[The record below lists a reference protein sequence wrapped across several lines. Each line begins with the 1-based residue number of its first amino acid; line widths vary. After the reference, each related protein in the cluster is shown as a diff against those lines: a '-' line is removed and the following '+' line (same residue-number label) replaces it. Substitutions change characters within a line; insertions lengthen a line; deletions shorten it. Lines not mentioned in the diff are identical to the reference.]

1 MPSSYNRLE
10 FPSGFSLPNQRSES
24 ISGGKAITR
33 EKIVHYTGSLMMP
46 GLGMLVG
53 FLGGLGAVAF
63 RYLIGLFQTLIYG
76 SGSDLTT
83 IVQGLP
89 WWKVV
94 LGPAI
99 GGAFVGPLVYF
110 LAREAKGHGVPEVI
124 NAVARQGGVI
134 RKRVVVVKTLA
145 SAICI
150 GSGGSVGREGPIV
163 QIGSALGSTLGQI
176 LRLSQGEMRV
186 LVACGAAAGIAA
198 TFNAPMAGAIFALE
212 IILADFALP
221 TFTPIM
227 LSSVIATVVS
237 RAFLGDYPAF
247 RVPPYQLESPWEI
260 AFYCI
265 LGLLAGLVAAG
276 FIVTLYKSEDIWDNW
291 KIPDYMK
298 ASLGGIVIGIIA
310 LRFPQIMA
318 VGYDS
323 IGKALVNEEVWTIL
337 VLLVPLKILATSI
350 TIGSGGSGG
359 IFAPSLFI
367 GAMLGGAFGSAVH
380 ALFPSV
386 TANPGAYAIVG
397 MGAVVAGTTH
407 APIQAFL
414 IIFELTQDYWIIPPL
429 MICCVIATFVSRGI
443 KRESIYTLKLL
454 RRGIDIEAG
463 RDVNVLKSMLVQ
475 DFMTWQPETVEESM
489 PLRDLIQVLPFSQ
502 HTSFPVV
509 DSEGNLVGMLSL
521 RDFREAVFEESLRDV
536 VIVRDIATIPAISV
550 TTEDNLAKALAL
562 INENGIERLPVVR
575 SGENPKKVVGI
586 LSQRDV
592 MSAYNRA
599 LAARGL
605 QESLNYPRNSM

>member
-1 MPSSYNRLE
+1 MSAHYQGAEASSAFAPHALGSHSIDRPAVTGARPLLY
-10 FPSGFSLPNQRSES
+10 SGNL
-24 ISGGKAITR
+24 I
-33 EKIVHYTGSLMMP
+33 MP

-63 RYLIGLFQTLIYG
+63 RYLIGFFQTLIYG
-76 SGSDLTT
+76 SGSDL
-83 IVQGLP
+83 VAVVHSLP
-89 WWKVV
+89 WWRVV

-110 LAREAKGHGVPEVI
+110 LAREAKGHGVPEVM
-124 NAVARQGGVI
+124 NAVARHGGLI
-134 RKRVVVVKTLA
+134 RKRVVIVKTLA
-145 SAICI
+145 SAMCI

-163 QIGSALGSTLGQI
+163 QIGSALGSSLGQI
-176 LRLSQGEMRV
+176 LRVPYDQMRV

-212 IILADFALP
+212 VILADFALP

-237 RAFLGDYPAF
+237 RAFLGNYPAF
-247 RVPPYQLESPWEI
+247 QVPPYDLESAWEI
-260 AFYCI
+260 GLYCV
-265 LGLLAGLVAAG
+265 LGLLAGLVAIS
-276 FIVTLYKSEDIWDNW
+276 FTVTLYKSEDLWDAW
-291 KIPDYMK
+291 KIPDYLK
-298 ASLGGIVIGIIA
+298 ASIGGIIIGVVA
-310 LRFPQIMA
+310 LRYPQVMA

-323 IGKALVNEEVWTIL
+323 IGKALLNQEVWTVL

-359 IFAPSLFI
+359 IFAPSLFM
-367 GAMLGGAFGSAVH
+367 GAMLGGAFGCAVH
-380 ALFPSV
+380 ALFPGI

-407 APIQAFL
+407 APIQGFL
-414 IIFELTQDYWIIPPL
+414 IIFEMTQDYRIIPPL

-463 RDVNVLKSMLVQ
+463 RDVNLLKSMLVK
-475 DFMTWQPETVEESM
+475 DFMTWHPETVREST
-489 PLRDLIQVLPFSQ
+489 PLRDLIQILPFSQ

-509 DSEGNLVGMLSL
+509 DNEGNLVGMLSL
-521 RDFREAVFEESLRDV
+521 RDFREAVFEEGLLDV
-536 VIVRDIATIPAISV
+536 VIARDIATIPAISV
-550 TTEDNLAKALAL
+550 MQEDSLDKALAL
-562 INENGIERLPVVR
+562 INENGIERLPVIR
-575 SGENPKKVVGI
+575 DGERPIKVVGI
-586 LSQRDV
+586 LSQRDI

-599 LAARGL
+599 LEARGL
-605 QESLNYPRNSM
+605 TERFTSKR

>member
-1 MPSSYNRLE
+1 
-10 FPSGFSLPNQRSES
+10 
-24 ISGGKAITR
+24 
-33 EKIVHYTGSLMMP
+33 MMP

-53 FLGGLGAVAF
+53 LLGGLGAVAF

-76 SGSDLTT
+76 SGADLAT
-83 IVQGLP
+83 VVHSLP
-89 WWKVV
+89 WWRVV

-110 LAREAKGHGVPEVI
+110 LAREAKGHGVPEVM

-134 RKRVVVVKTLA
+134 RKRVVIVKTLA
-145 SAICI
+145 SAMCI

-163 QIGSALGSTLGQI
+163 QIGSALGSTLGQM
-176 LRLSQGEMRV
+176 LRLSHGEMRV

-198 TFNAPMAGAIFALE
+198 TFNAPIAGAIFALE

-221 TFTPIM
+221 TFTPII

-247 RVPPYQLESPWEI
+247 QVPPYQLDSPWEI
-260 AFYCI
+260 GLYCI
-265 LGLLAGLVAAG
+265 LGLLAGLVAVS
-276 FIVTLYKSEDIWDNW
+276 FIVTLYKGEDLWDNW

-298 ASLGGIVIGIIA
+298 ASLGGIVIGFMA

-323 IGKALVNEEVWTIL
+323 IGKALLNQEVWTVL

-359 IFAPSLFI
+359 IFAPSLFM
-367 GAMLGGAFGSAVH
+367 GAMLGGAFGCAVH
-380 ALFPSV
+380 ALFPSI

-414 IIFELTQDYWIIPPL
+414 IIFELTQDYRIIPPL

-463 RDVNVLKSMLVQ
+463 RDVNILQSMLVT
-475 DFMTWQPETVEESM
+475 DFMTWHPETVRESTS
-489 PLRDLIQVLPFSQ
+489 LRDLIQILPFSQ

-509 DSEGNLVGMLSL
+509 DNEGNLVGMLSL
-521 RDFREAVFEESLRDV
+521 KDFREAIFEESLLDV
-536 VIVRDIATIPAISV
+536 VIARDIATIPAIAV
-550 TTEDNLAKALAL
+550 TTEDNLAKALTL
-562 INENGIERLPVVR
+562 IDENAIERLPVVID
-575 SGENPKKVVGI
+575 GESPQNVVGV
-586 LSQRDV
+586 LSQRDI

-599 LAARGL
+599 LEARGF
-605 QESLNYPRNSM
+605 QERLTRPKHHR

>member
-1 MPSSYNRLE
+1 MSSHYDSVELPPAFSQLDHE
-10 FPSGFSLPNQRSES
+10 SQSVSGLR
-24 ISGGKAITR
+24 AITR
-33 EKIVHYTGSLMMP
+33 EKIFHYTGSLMMP

-76 SGSDLTT
+76 SGSDLATV
-83 IVQGLP
+83 VQGLP
-89 WWKVV
+89 CWKVV

-99 GGAFVGPLVYF
+99 GGALVGPLVYF
-110 LAREAKGHGVPEVI
+110 LAREAKGHGVPEVM

-145 SAICI
+145 SAMCI

-176 LRLSQGEMRV
+176 LRLSYGEIRV

-260 AFYCI
+260 PFYCV
-265 LGLLAGLVAAG
+265 LGLLAGLAAVS
-276 FIVTLYKSEDIWDNW
+276 FTVTLYKSEDIWDKW

-298 ASLGGIVIGIIA
+298 ASLGGIVIGLMA
-310 LRFPQIMA
+310 LKFPQIMA

-323 IGKALVNEEVWTIL
+323 IGKALVNQEVWTVLI
-337 VLLVPLKILATSI
+337 LLVPLKILATSI

-367 GAMLGGAFGSAVH
+367 GAMLGGAFGTAMH
-380 ALFPSV
+380 ALFPGI

-429 MICCVIATFVSRGI
+429 MICCVIATFVSRGV

-463 RDVNVLKSMLVQ
+463 RDVNILKSMVVE

-489 PLRDLIQVLPFSQ
+489 PLRDLIQVLPLSQ

-536 VIVRDIATIPAISV
+536 VIARDIATIPAISV

-562 INENGIERLPVVR
+562 IDENGIERLPVVR
-575 SGENPKKVVGI
+575 DGDRPKKVVGI
-586 LSQRDV
+586 LSQRDI
-592 MSAYNRA
+592 MSAYTRA

-605 QESLNYPRNSM
+605 ERKFEYPKKSA